1 MGQAAD
7 AAGASRLLSY
17 ADDMTGV
24 RVTTELDEID
34 LDLVHRWLSEEAYWA
49 LGRSRELVERAARAS
64 LNFGALD
71 AEGALVGYARVV
83 TDAATF
89 AWVRD
94 VFVAPSARGA
104 GVGTL
109 LAETIAATVRPW
121 GLKRTMLATADA
133 HGVYA
138 KVGFVPLPNPERMMI
153 LGG

>member
-1 MGQAAD
+1 MEQTPD
-7 AAGASRLLSY
+7 AAGPWWPLSY
-17 ADDMTGV
+17 TDDMTGV

-34 LDLVHRWLSEEAYWA
+34 LDVVHRWLSEEAYWA
-49 LGRSRELVERAARAS
+49 LGRSRDLVERAARAS
-64 LNFGALD
+64 VNFGALD
-71 AEGALVGYARVV
+71 AEGRLIGYARVV

-89 AWVRD
+89 AWVCD
-94 VFVAPSARGA
+94 VFVSPAARGV

-109 LAETIAATVRPW
+109 LAETIAATARSW

-138 KVGFVPLPNPERMMI
+138 KVGFVPLPDPDRMMV

>member
-1 MGQAAD
+1 MC
-7 AAGASRLLSY
+7 
-17 ADDMTGV
+17 
-24 RVTTELDEID
+24 
-34 LDLVHRWLSEEAYWA
+34 
-49 LGRSRELVERAARAS
+49 
-64 LNFGALD
+64 
-71 AEGALVGYARVV
+71 
-83 TDAATF
+83 
-89 AWVRD
+89 D

-138 KVGFVPLPNPERMMI
+138 KVGFVPLPNPERMMV

>member
-7 AAGASRLLSY
+7 AAGASWLLSY
-17 ADDMTGV
+17 ADDTTAV

-64 LNFGALD
+64 VNVGALD
-71 AEGALVGYARVV
+71 AEGRLVGYARVV
-83 TDAATF
+83 TDRATF
-89 AWVRD
+89 AWVCD
-94 VFVAPSARGA
+94 VFVTPSARGA

-109 LAETIAATVRPW
+109 LAETIVDTVRTW

-133 HGVYA
+133 HGVYE
-138 KVGFVPLPNPERMMI
+138 KVGFVPLPNPERIMV